1 MENSKVF
8 VIDKPELSAI
18 RLDKALV
25 SLLNDASRTYISKLF
40 DDGLILLNGK
50 KMKASTKTCL
60 GDVISVIIPE
70 KEVLNVVSQDIP
82 LDIVYEDNDLMIIN
96 KPQGMVVHPSFGHNE
111 GTLVNAIMH
120 HSKDL
125 SGING
130 VIRPGIVHRIDKD
143 TSGLICVAKN
153 DVAHNFLADQLK
165 DHTMRREYYA
175 LVKGHFK
182 ENSGEIILPIGRCK
196 QNRQKMA
203 VDPLNGKEAVT
214 FFKVIE
220 RFTNHT
226 LVSCS
231 LKTGRTHQIRVH
243 MSYIGHPI
251 EGDTLYSSRNSK
263 IYKNGQLLTAYKLTL
278 IHPTSKEEMTFEI
291 PLPGYFKEVIDNLD

>member
-1 MENSKVF
+1 MINTF
-8 VIDKPELSAI
+8 IIDKVELTSI

-25 SLLNDASRTYISKLF
+25 VLLDNASRTFISKLF
-40 DDGLILLNGK
+40 DGDNVLVNGK
-50 KMKASTKTCL
+50 KAKASYKTNL
-60 GDVISVIIPE
+60 NDEITVTIPE
-70 KEVLNVVSQDIP
+70 KEVLDVVSQDIP
-82 LDIVYEDNDLMIIN
+82 LDIVYEDDDLMIIN
-96 KPQGMVVHPSFGHNE
+96 KPQGMVVHPSFGHTD

-153 DVAHNFLADQLK
+153 DTAHNFLAEQLK

-182 ENSGEIILPIGRCK
+182 ENTGEIILPIGRCK

-203 VDPLNGKEAVT
+203 VDPINGKDAT
-214 FFKVIE
+214 TYFKVIE

-226 LVSCS
+226 LVTCS

-251 EGDTLYSSRNSK
+251 EGDTLYCSKNSK

-278 IHPTSKEEMTFEI
+278 IHPTSKQEMTFEI
-291 PLPGYFKEVIDNLD
+291 PLPDYFKEIISNLD